1 MLNAFLMQMRDTAL
15 IMGII
20 ALVGLLLQ
28 KKSAVD
34 TFAGTV
40 KTIIGFMIFNIGSS
54 AMSAQ
59 ITTFGAMFST
69 AFILHRLQ
77 RAGRRDAGRGCY
89 LSRA

>member
-54 AMSAQ
+54 A
-59 ITTFGAMFST
+59 
-69 AFILHRLQ
+69 L
-77 RAGRRDAGRGCY
+77 
-89 LSRA
+89 

>member
-59 ITTFGAMFST
+59 ITTFGV
-69 AFILHRLQ
+69 LHRLQ
-77 RAGRRDAGRGCY
+77 RAGRRDAGRGRN